1 MSYQD
6 ENGNRIAPDEVLT
19 GKVGDGYQTEQKSTF
34 CYTFKEVKGK
44 ATVFFTTNDQTVTY
58 IY

>member
-34 CYTFKEVKGK
+34 VISLKKLK
-44 ATVFFTTNDQTVTY
+44 AKLLFSLPLMIKQ
-58 IY
+58 